1 MPEIVTLGNLLIDP
15 NIIYVLLV
23 FGLWLFVTAL
33 YLPGT
38 GVIEIGAGVVLL
50 ITVLL
55 LAAIPTTNWWAVL
68 LLIIGVLGFMILP
81 FLRDKRLERLALA
94 GLALQ
99 AAGALFLFRDG
110 MIHPLLIA
118 LTVIA
123 PLGYHLWVLTPILEN
138 LRELE
143 KQPKSEEVSLIGARG
158 RVVQQIEGVGKA
170 AGTVQVR
177 GELWSAQAHE
187 ALPTGTPIAVID
199 TDGLL
204 MMVEAVK
211 EKRRAHTDALPPNS
225 GAYEEQETV

>member
-1 MPEIVTLGNLLIDP
+1 MPEIVTIGSLLIDP
-15 NIIYVLLV
+15 NIVYVLLV
-23 FGLWLFVTAL
+23 FGLWTFVTAV

-38 GVIEIGAGVVLL
+38 GVIEVVAGVIML

-55 LAAIPTTNWWAVL
+55 LATIPSTNWWAVL
-68 LLIIGVLGFMILP
+68 LIIIGVLGFMILP
-81 FLRDKRLERLALA
+81 FLRDKRLERLALL

-99 AAGALFLFRDG
+99 AFGALFLFRDG

-123 PLGYHLWVLTPILEN
+123 PLGYHLWVLMPILDN

-143 KQPKSEEVSLIGARG
+143 KQPKSEEISLIGTSG

-177 GELWSAQAHE
+177 GELWSAQAHD
-187 ALPTGTPIAVID
+187 ALPSGTPIAVVD
-199 TDGLL
+199 MDGLL
-204 MMVEAVK
+204 LMVEAVK
-211 EKRRAHTDALPPNS
+211 EKHREHADDLPLLG